1 MNEVINKK
9 TKQKGL
15 IIGGILLLV
24 VLLLGMIIFT
34 LVSVKPKKIFTTS
47 IDKVY
52 SYVKENN
59 NTIETTSGKF
69 TFTTDLHSKN
79 TQEEKILDIVNNLIL
94 SIHYGVDIDNK
105 KINMDLD
112 SQYKNKELLKANL
125 FVENE
130 NAYVFL
136 NDLYSKYIQVPIEGF
151 DEAFATMKNKDDYE
165 IVLKHL
171 KEALNKALKD
181 DYFQKENTTL
191 AIQGKNIKVTENK
204 LILNEKNTKEIASIL
219 SVELNNDEF
228 IKSVSKITTNSE
240 EKIKERLNS
249 LQDENKNL
257 NSKNFTISIYTKGFQ
272 NEFMG
277 IEFKDE
283 HDAITIL
290 KEKKENYSYLLKTN
304 NETYK
309 GNVEIKTNKKDIYLK
324 ISLDTKEINGSITF
338 DFINDETPNI
348 PNIDTSNAVLI
359 DSLKDTDSIEILNNL
374 QKNEGVVEFIQSI
387 TSLYSA
393 NLNF

>member
-15 IIGGILLLV
+15 IIGGILFLV

-94 SIHYGVDIDNK
+94 SIHYAVDIDNK

-338 DFINDETPNI
+338 DFVNDETPNI
-348 PNIDTSNAVLI
+348 PNIDTSNAILI
-359 DSLKDTDSIEILNNL
+359 DSLKDTDSIDILNNL

-387 TSLYSA
+387 ASLYSA